1 LIRIIGPGADSGESC
16 GGSSFETSPMKN
28 EELAAGPL
36 SNASVVPVP
45 IRVEPRRNLAS
56 SASPYGNGPTPPPEE
71 SAMGILPEVIDR
83 SFHASIARL
92 TGGLSPASLAGAF
105 SDWAVHLTFAP
116 GKQMRLV
123 EKFARKQARFAGYA
137 LQPACWMPAWS
148 AEAHPAPR
156 CIEPLPQDA
165 RFSEPEWRSWPFDF
179 IHQAF
184 LLQQQWWH
192 NATTG
197 VDGVTRQH
205 EKVVEFTTRQIL
217 DMAAPSNFPATN
229 PVVLKRTLE
238 TGGLNL
244 VQGWQNLVDDW
255 LRMVGNRPVVG
266 TDAFRVGRDVA
277 VTPGQVVYGN
287 RVMELIQYAPT
298 TGTVRP
304 EPILITPAWIMKYYI
319 LDLSPHNS
327 LVRYLVE
334 QGFTVFMISWRNP
347 TAEDRD
353 LTLDDYRRQ
362 GVMAALSVIG
372 DILPERRV
380 HGVGYCL
387 GGTLLA
393 IAAAAM
399 ARDGDERLATLS
411 LFAAQTDFKEAGELT
426 LFIDEGQVHF
436 LEDLM
441 WLQGYL
447 DSKQMAGA
455 FQLLRSND
463 LVWSRMVRS
472 YLMGER
478 TEAIDLMAWNADAT
492 RMPYRMHAEY
502 LRSLFLGNDL
512 AEGRYRVEDR
522 PVALTDIRAPIFA
535 VGTEKDH
542 VAPWRSAFKIELL
555 SDTDVTFVLTT
566 GGHNAGIVS
575 PPDHPRRSY
584 RIKDRA
590 AHERYLDPEA
600 WLARAE
606 QKSGSW
612 WPEWVAWLSERSG
625 KSTKPPA
632 MGSSDYPPLGPAP
645 GEYVHQA

>member
-1 LIRIIGPGADSGESC
+1 
-16 GGSSFETSPMKN
+16 MKT
-28 EELAAGPL
+28 EAAATPL
-36 SNASVVPVP
+36 SNAPLVRAP
-45 IRVEPRRNLAS
+45 IPVEPRRKLPS
-56 SASPYGNGPTPPPEE
+56 SARPHDDEPTQPPEE

-123 EKFARKQARFAGYA
+123 EKLARKQARFMGYT
-137 LQPACWMPAWS
+137 LQPACWMPPWS
-148 AEAHPAPR
+148 AEAQPAPR
-156 CIEPLPQDA
+156 CIEPLPQDR
-165 RFSEPEWRSWPFDF
+165 RFSEPQWRAWPFDF

-217 DMAAPSNFPATN
+217 DMVAPSNFPATN
-229 PVVLKRTLE
+229 PVVLERTLE

-244 VQGWQNLVDDW
+244 LQGWQNLLNDW
-255 LRMVGNRPVVG
+255 LRTVGNRPIAD

-277 VTPGQVVYGN
+277 VTPGEVVYRN

-327 LVRYLVE
+327 LVRHLVE

-353 LTLDDYRRQ
+353 LDLDDYRRL
-362 GVMAALSVIG
+362 GVMAALSAIG
-372 DILPERRV
+372 DILPGRRV

-478 TEAIDLMAWNADAT
+478 AEAMDLMAWNADAT
-492 RMPYRMHAEY
+492 RMPYRMHAQY

-512 AEGRYRVEDR
+512 AEGRFRVEDR

-542 VAPWRSAFKIELL
+542 VAPWRSTFKIELL

-625 KSTKPPA
+625 EGTKPPA

-645 GEYVHQA
+645 GEYVHQH

>member
-1 LIRIIGPGADSGESC
+1 
-16 GGSSFETSPMKN
+16 
-28 EELAAGPL
+28 
-36 SNASVVPVP
+36 
-45 IRVEPRRNLAS
+45 
-56 SASPYGNGPTPPPEE
+56 
-71 SAMGILPEVIDR
+71 MGILPEVIDR

-105 SDWAVHLTFAP
+105 GDWAVHLTFAP

-123 EKFARKQARFAGYA
+123 EKLARKQARFAGYM

-148 AEAHPAPR
+148 AEAQPAPR
-156 CIEPLPQDA
+156 CIEPLPQDR
-165 RFSEPEWRSWPFDF
+165 RFSEPQWRAWPFDF
-179 IHQAF
+179 MHQAF

-217 DMAAPSNFPATN
+217 DMVAPSNFPATN
-229 PVVLKRTLE
+229 PVVLERTLE

-244 VQGWQNLVDDW
+244 MQGWQNLMDDW
-255 LRMVGNRPVVG
+255 LRMVGNRPLAG
-266 TDAFRVGRDVA
+266 TDEFRVGRDVA
-277 VTPGQVVYGN
+277 VTQGQVVYGN

-353 LTLDDYRRQ
+353 LCLDDYRRQ
-362 GVMAALSVIG
+362 GVMAALSVIE

-399 ARDGDERLATLS
+399 ARDGDERFATLS

-492 RMPYRMHAEY
+492 RMPYRMHTEY

-542 VAPWRSAFKIELL
+542 VAPWRSVFKIELL

-584 RIKDRA
+584 RIRDRA
-590 AHERYLDPEA
+590 SHERYLDPEA
-600 WLARAE
+600 WLDRAE

-612 WPEWVAWLSERSG
+612 WPEWVEWLSERSG
-625 KSTKPPA
+625 ESTTLPG
-632 MGSSDYPPLGPAP
+632 MGSSGYPPLGPAP